1 MADLVPS
8 PQVPDLLVLLVWVL
22 GSIEADQ
29 FPNRDAL
36 LDLNHFGRWDKHR
49 GLIDIFHVDHYGGSG
64 CRELHHK
71 GSLVGHFYVQ
81 GVLVLSLKIQ
91 ALGEKRKLRQHFVKW
106 PVDIRRVTVKR
117 PRLWSTTILLSHSL
131 FHPCFLSGNLLGSL
145 RPPQRPSEP

>member
-36 LDLNHFGRWDKHR
+36 LDLNDFGRWDKLR
-49 GLIDIFHVDHYGGSG
+49 GLVDIFHVDHDSGSG

-71 GSLVGHFYVQ
+71 GILVGHFYVQ

-91 ALGEKRKLRQHFVKW
+91 ALGEKRKLRQQFVKW
-106 PVDIRRVTVKR
+106 PVDIRRVTVKG
-117 PRLWSTTILLSHSL
+117 PRLRSTTIL
-131 FHPCFLSGNLLGSL
+131 
-145 RPPQRPSEP
+145 PPPTPVFPKGKSTGVS